1 MSDEA
6 AAVAG
11 FYESSTDSAEQ
22 LIEAAKIVGLDKE
35 IALLRRRLQR
45 EVKDNGASFDL
56 LLKGTRLLMQAVLA
70 RYRMTPQRAEEL
82 AAALERATEHIAAQF
97 RPREVEED
105 V

>member
-6 AAVAG
+6 AAATE
-11 FYESSTDSAEQ
+11 FYASSIDSAEQ

-45 EVKDNGASFDL
+45 EVNDNDASFDL

-70 RYRMTPQRAEEL
+70 RYRMTLQRAEEL